1 MKFFSSLANIF
12 KLPELRDRVIFTLG
26 IIAVVRFGAYVPTP
40 GVDGEVLLRVIE
52 QQAARMGGNILMFM
66 DMFTGGAM
74 QRCTLFALGVMP
86 YISAS
91 IILQLLI
98 AVIPT
103 LEKIAREGEAGQK
116 KIREF
121 TRYGTLVLSLLQAVF
136 IARFLANPANFAGV
150 NVVPHAGFLFYM
162 STTFTLACGTM
173 FLMWLG
179 EQITDKGIG
188 NGISLI
194 ITVNILSRVPTALTR
209 AWTYLD
215 PGAAGGW
222 SPVKILMLLVI
233 FIGVTLAVV
242 MLTQGERRIPVQYAK
257 RVIGRKQY
265 MGQATTIPF
274 RVNYAGVIP
283 IIFASSL
290 LLFPATVSG
299 FMGGFVNNPD
309 SMLGS
314 TFGHVVQ
321 FLTPPSMVYY
331 VFYVLLIV
339 FFCFFWTATQF
350 NPIQMAEDLR
360 RNSAF
365 VPGIRPGKATS
376 DFFDKTMTRI
386 TLPGAIFLAM
396 VAIVPDILTSQ
407 RVMGLNYEIANLFGG
422 TSLLIIVGVAL
433 DTMRQI
439 EAHLLARHYEG
450 FMQRGRIRGRSSS
463 AVRN

>member
-12 KLPELRDRVIFTLG
+12 KLPELRDRVLFTLG
-26 IIAVVRFGAYVPTP
+26 IIAVVRLGAYLPTP
-40 GVDGEVLLRVIE
+40 GVDGEALLRVIE
-52 QQAARMGGNILMFM
+52 QQAARMGGNLLMFM

-74 QRCTLFALGVMP
+74 QRCTLFALGIMP

-98 AVIPT
+98 AVIPS

-121 TRYGTLVLSLLQAVF
+121 TRYGTLFLSLLQAVF
-136 IARFLANPANFAGV
+136 IARFLSNPANFAGV
-150 NVVPHAGFLFYM
+150 NVVPDPGFLFYV
-162 STTFTLACGTM
+162 STTLTLTSGTM

-194 ITVNILSRVPTALTR
+194 ITVNILSRVPTAVNR
-209 AWTYLD
+209 AWSYLD
-215 PGAAGGW
+215 PGIAGGW
-222 SPVKILMLLVI
+222 SPIKLLVLFLI
-233 FIGVTLAVV
+233 FICVTLAVV

-265 MGQATTIPF
+265 MGQATSIPF

-290 LLFPATVSG
+290 LLFPATISG
-299 FMGGFVNNPD
+299 FMGGFTGAHD
-309 SMLGS
+309 SMWAS
-314 TFGHVVQ
+314 TFGAVVRY
-321 FLTPPSMVYY
+321 LSPPSIVYY
-331 VFYVLLIV
+331 VFYVVLIIV
-339 FFCFFWTATQF
+339 FCFFWTATQF

-386 TLPGAIFLAM
+386 TLPGAIFLALI
-396 VAIVPDILTSQ
+396 AIIPDILTSQ
-407 RVMGLNYEIANLFGG
+407 RVMGLNYDIANLFGG
-422 TSLLIIVGVAL
+422 TSLLIIVGVTL

-450 FMQRGRIRGRSSS
+450 FMQRGRIRGRST
-463 AVRN
+463 VRN

>member
-26 IIAVVRFGAYVPTP
+26 VIAVVRFGAYIPTP
-40 GVDGEVLLRVIE
+40 GVDGEALLRVIE
-52 QQAARMGGNILMFM
+52 QQAARMGGNLLMFM

-91 IILQLLI
+91 IILQLLV
-98 AVIPT
+98 AVIPS

-121 TRYGTLVLSLLQAVF
+121 TRYGTLILSLLQAVF
-136 IARFLANPANFAGV
+136 IARFLSNPANFAGV
-150 NVVPHAGFLFYM
+150 NVVPHPGFLFYV
-162 STTFTLACGTM
+162 STTLTLACGTT

-179 EQITDKGIG
+179 EQISDKGIG

-194 ITVNILSRVPTALTR
+194 ITVNILSRVPTAVSR

-215 PGAAGGW
+215 PGTAGGW
-222 SPVKILMLLVI
+222 SPVKILLLLAI
-233 FIGVTLAVV
+233 FICVTLSVV

-257 RVIGRKQY
+257 RVIGRRQY
-265 MGQATTIPF
+265 MGQATSIPF

-290 LLFPATVSG
+290 LLFPATISG
-299 FMGGFVNNPD
+299 FMGGFMNNHD
-309 SMLGS
+309 SMLAS
-314 TFGHVVQ
+314 TFGSVVR
-321 FLTPPSMVYY
+321 FLTPPSMSYY
-331 VFYVLLIV
+331 VLYVLMIV
-339 FFCFFWTATQF
+339 FFSFFWTATQF

-386 TLPGAIFLAM
+386 TLPGAMFLAL
-396 VAIVPDILTSQ
+396 VAIVPDLLTSQ
-407 RVMGLNYEIANLFGG
+407 RVLGLNHEISSFFGG

-450 FMQRGRIRGRSSS
+450 FMQRGRIRGRSN
-463 AVRN
+463 VRS